1 MTIETE
7 KQITPLVAKSIREQS
22 GMTQRKFWESVGSN
36 QTSGH
41 WFENGKRD
49 IIPKPLRMLIFL
61 RYVALIDF
69 DLSSADTARQAVS
82 IGREISARLEA
93 QRLEAEAKRL
103 EQQTKETKQRASE
116 LMRKSKQMS
125 A

>member
-1 MTIETE
+1 MIIESE
-7 KQITPLVAKSIREQS
+7 KQITPSVAKYLRERS
-22 GMTQRKFWESVGSN
+22 GMTQRNFWESVGSN

-41 WFENGKRD
+41 WFEHGKRA
-49 IIPKPLRMLIFL
+49 IIPKPLRILLFL
-61 RYVALIDF
+61 RYVIGIDF
-69 DLSSADTARQAVS
+69 DFNTPGAVA

-93 QRLEAEAKRL
+93 ERLEAEAKRL
-103 EQQTKETKQRASE
+103 EEQTRATKQRASE